1 MKLHAVQTAPSG
13 MIGNQPWHLQHL
25 LHGTVIPGLCEAT
38 RTATP
43 WGHLAATVLG
53 FSRKAN
59 EVKGEAT
66 EPCKIEGI
74 SMVLD
79 SADSQRVSG
88 QGTTVGQ
95 STKEQVVSTN

>member
-1 MKLHAVQTAPSG
+1 MCHTDS
-13 MIGNQPWHLQHL
+13 
-25 LHGTVIPGLCEAT
+25 
-38 RTATP
+38 P
-43 WGHLAATVLG
+43 WGHLAATVG
-53 FSRKAN
+53 FSRKA
-59 EVKGEAT
+59 EVKDEAT
-66 EPCKIEGI
+66 EPCKIEDI

>member
-1 MKLHAVQTAPSG
+1 MKD
-13 MIGNQPWHLQHL
+13 
-25 LHGTVIPGLCEAT
+25 
-38 RTATP
+38 
-43 WGHLAATVLG
+43 
-53 FSRKAN
+53 
-59 EVKGEAT
+59 EAT
-66 EPCKIEGI
+66 EPCKIEDI